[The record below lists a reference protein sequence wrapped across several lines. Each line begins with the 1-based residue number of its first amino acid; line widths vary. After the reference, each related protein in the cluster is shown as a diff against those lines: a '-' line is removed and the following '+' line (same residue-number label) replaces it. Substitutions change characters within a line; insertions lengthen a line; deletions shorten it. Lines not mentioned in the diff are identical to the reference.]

1 MQHYIALLVDLWT
14 NIPCAQHNSF
24 FEGGELSHSR
34 GGGLTTDVRRPPK
47 NFCFVD
53 GGRAESLWCSAI
65 ALH

>member
-34 GGGLTTDVRRPPK
+34 GGGDYEGGTD
-47 NFCFVD
+47 
-53 GGRAESLWCSAI
+53 
-65 ALH
+65 H